1 MTRAFSPKTL
11 AEAQESLARGATKVA
26 GATDLMVADHAS
38 GREHAWVLNVMG
50 IAELQGIRVD
60 EIGLNIGAAST
71 FAEIRRSKDVAL
83 HALALIEAAATIGAA
98 QIQNRATIGGNIA
111 NASPAGDSL
120 PALLALDAQIMLAGP
135 QGRRTVPYETFH
147 IRYHKTVLEAE
158 ELIERVVIPLPAP
171 KVQAFRKVGTR
182 AAQAISKVVIGL
194 SASRRGDLLRN
205 VRLAMGGVAEIP
217 IRLRQVEA
225 IIESEPLSRELA
237 DAAAAVVE
245 NTISPIDD
253 VRSTASYRRHVAGQV
268 VRRVLLDLLRG
279 F

>member
-11 AEAQESLARGATKVA
+11 AEAQEFLARGATKIA
-26 GATDLMVADHAS
+26 GATDLMVADRVS
-38 GREHAWVLNVMG
+38 GREHAWILNVLG

-60 EIGLNIGAAST
+60 ETGLNIGAAST
-71 FAEIRRSKDVAL
+71 FAEIRRSADVAL

-111 NASPAGDSL
+111 NASPVGDSL
-120 PALLALDAQIMLAGP
+120 PALLALDAQIVLSGP
-135 QGRRTVPYETFH
+135 QGRRTVPYEAFH
-147 IRYHKTVLEAE
+147 VRYHKTVLEAE

-194 SASRRGDLLRN
+194 GASRRGDMLRN

-253 VRSTASYRRHVAGQV
+253 VRSTASYRRHVAGQL
-268 VRRVLLDLLRG
+268 VRRLLLDLLRA

>member
-11 AEAQESLARGATKVA
+11 AEAQEFLARGATKVA
-26 GATDLMVADHAS
+26 GATDLMVADRAA
-38 GREHAWVLNVMG
+38 GREHAWILNVLG

-60 EIGLNIGAAST
+60 ETGLNIGAAST
-71 FAEIRRSKDVAL
+71 FAEIRRSADVAL

-111 NASPAGDSL
+111 NASPVGDSL
-120 PALLALDAQIMLAGP
+120 PALLALDAQIVLAGP

-194 SASRRGDLLRN
+194 GASRRGDVLRN

-217 IRLRQVEA
+217 IRLGQVEA

-253 VRSTASYRRHVAGQV
+253 VRSTASYRRHVAGQL
-268 VRRVLLDLLRG
+268 VRRLLLDLLRA